1 VSSRGTLWL
10 GHICGVLSRLTVPEG
25 LP

>member
-10 GHICGVLSRLTVPEG
+10 GHICRVLSRLTVPEG